1 MHFGRPLAPLL
12 AAGAR
17 KCVRLGVVLLGLGP
31 LRSVVAAAGA
41 RKCVR
46 LGVVLLIE
54 PDTHVFV
61 DVTFLGR
68 GSVYTASHKNVL
80 DAQVE

>member
-1 MHFGRPLAPLL
+1 VLVFYMHFGRPLAPLL
-12 AAGAR
+12 
-17 KCVRLGVVLLGLGP
+17 
-31 LRSVVAAAGA
+31 AAGA